1 LGDSKHN
8 TRSEFNHCDGSETA
22 VVQNRRK
29 AQQNRFDSGPSNPV
43 VPTIPAFPRPDEARA
58 SCPRRRPTFPLPGGR
73 VTPTLDA
80 MKTMTTREF
89 FHSPVLAKSLRPGQ
103 SLLVTDNG
111 KPHLIVTKAGT
122 RPVKTAA
129 DMRREAAE
137 MFPGRRP
144 KVNFTAIIKS
154 LKK

>member
-1 LGDSKHN
+1 
-8 TRSEFNHCDGSETA
+8 
-22 VVQNRRK
+22 
-29 AQQNRFDSGPSNPV
+29 
-43 VPTIPAFPRPDEARA
+43 
-58 SCPRRRPTFPLPGGR
+58 LPGGR

-122 RPVKTAA
+122 RPVRTAA

-137 MFPGRRP
+137 MFPGKRP